1 MKNRILLAMACG
13 VLTLF
18 TQGSWA
24 ANLHIEETSTGVVMS
39 GDGNFTLNDWGG
51 LISSSTTGTENASL
65 SAYLY
70 NPNGFIGS
78 EVVGILDPNGLLS
91 DVLSLSYAND
101 TGGFYGV
108 FSASFCSN
116 DNGNSCALTQFTRTV
131 YEDANG
137 NFDLGAAGFDPNLA
151 IQGSST
157 VPEPATLALLGVGL
171 AGLATSRRRKQ

>member
-18 TQGSWA
+18 TQASWA

-51 LISSSTTGTENASL
+51 LISSSQTGTENASL
-65 SAYLY
+65 SAFLS
-70 NPNGFIGS
+70 NPNGSPGS
-78 EVVGILDPNGLLS
+78 EVVGILDPNSALS
-91 DVLSLSYAND
+91 DILTISFDGS
-101 TGGFYGV
+101 V
-108 FSASFCSN
+108 FSATFCSN
-116 DNGNSCALTQFTRTV
+116 DNGNVCAATGFTRTV
-131 YEDANG
+131 LEDAMG
-137 NFDLGAAGFDPNLA
+137 NFDLGAARFDPNLA